1 MSRYDNNSISFQF
14 IVHNNAFMFLEQ
26 LCLPLAHTRP
36 PTSKQLDYIGE
47 IIDEFVFC
55 EVDRKGAK
63 RKVRHI
69 DYIFLFC
76 LLIHFAPWN
85 AAPESSARTSTL
97 GSVTKLLFGRSGSCY
112 FEHSFHDALY
122 STPYAKSQSEPFSRS
137 FKE

>member
-1 MSRYDNNSISFQF
+1 
-14 IVHNNAFMFLEQ
+14 MFLEQ

-69 DYIFLFC
+69 Y
-76 LLIHFAPWN
+76 
-85 AAPESSARTSTL
+85 
-97 GSVTKLLFGRSGSCY
+97 
-112 FEHSFHDALY
+112 
-122 STPYAKSQSEPFSRS
+122 
-137 FKE
+137 